1 MSRSIAFFDF
11 DGTITRGDSFIRMIR
26 YVVGTPRFLA
36 GMALLSP
43 VLVAFKAGL
52 IPNWRAK
59 EIVIAYFFKTWRKE
73 KFNDRCEKFARNVIP
88 HMVRPAAI
96 EKIQEHHAKGHK
108 VVLVSASAE
117 NWLQCWAEEMDMDLI
132 ATRVE
137 MKDGRVTGRLLGKN
151 CYGPEKESRIR
162 EQIQLEDY
170 DHIYAYGDSKGDCEM
185 LALAKEAH
193 YRPFRDKQQTD

>member
-1 MSRSIAFFDF
+1 MSKSLALFDF
-11 DGTITRGDSFIRMIR
+11 DGTVTRGDSFMRMIR
-26 YVVGTPRFLA
+26 YVVGWPRFLA
-36 GMALLSP
+36 GMAVLSP
-43 VLVAFKAGL
+43 VLVAYKAKL

-59 EIVIAYFFKTWRKE
+59 EIVLAHFFKTWRQE

-96 EKIQEHHAKGHK
+96 EQIKQHQEQGHK

-117 NWLQCWAEEMDMDLI
+117 NWLSCWAEEMDIDLI

-137 MKDGRVTGRLLGKN
+137 LKEGRVTGKLEGRN

-162 EQIQLEDY
+162 EEIDLAKY
-170 DHIYAYGDSKGDCEM
+170 DHIYAYGDSKGDREM
-185 LALAKEAH
+185 LAMAKTAH
-193 YRPFRDKQQTD
+193 YRPFRNKQAG

>member
-1 MSRSIAFFDF
+1 MSRSLALFDF
-11 DGTITRGDSFIRMIR
+11 DGTVTRGDSFMRMIR
-26 YVVGTPRFLA
+26 YVVGWPRFLA
-36 GMALLSP
+36 GMVVLSP
-43 VLVAFKAGL
+43 VLVAYKAKL

-59 EIVIAYFFKTWRKE
+59 EIVLAHFFKTWRKE

-96 EKIQEHHAKGHK
+96 DKIKEHQEQGHK

-117 NWLQCWAEEMDMDLI
+117 NWLSCWADEMDIDLI

-137 MKDGRVTGRLLGKN
+137 LKEGRVTGKLDGRN
-151 CYGPEKESRIR
+151 CYGPEKEHRIR
-162 EQIQLEDY
+162 EELDLTDY
-170 DHIYAYGDSKGDCEM
+170 EHIYAYGDSKGDREM

-193 YRPFRDKQQTD
+193 YRPFRNGQVT